1 MNWTTAQAQRR
12 AAEDEV
18 LRLQGVKNQF
28 DMLLS
33 NLRESV
39 ENLAGEIE
47 AIDGRIQENEV
58 RNAAAEQTV
67 ADREEVRRQ
76 AAAYRRRPSYPG
88 RASWPS
94 PDNCLRLSPPT
105 RRSWLPSTP
114 TGRALRRAAD
124 LRTLAAEL
132 SW

>member
-1 MNWTTAQAQRR
+1 MAGHRRCTGNWRRPRPRRKPPAGELDAAQYELTTAETQRR

-47 AIDGRIQENEV
+47 AIDGRIQEK
-58 RNAAAEQTV
+58 RGPKRGGR
-67 ADREEVRRQ
+67 ADRGG
-76 AAAYRRRPSYPG
+76 PG
-88 RASWPS
+88 R
-94 PDNCLRLSPPT
+94 
-105 RRSWLPSTP
+105 
-114 TGRALRRAAD
+114 
-124 LRTLAAEL
+124 
-132 SW
+132 

>member
-1 MNWTTAQAQRR
+1 M
-12 AAEDEV
+12 
-18 LRLQGVKNQF
+18 KNQF

-67 ADREEVRRQ
+67 AD
-76 AAAYRRRPSYPG
+76 PG
-88 RASWPS
+88 R
-94 PDNCLRLSPPT
+94 
-105 RRSWLPSTP
+105 
-114 TGRALRRAAD
+114 
-124 LRTLAAEL
+124 
-132 SW
+132 

>member
-1 MNWTTAQAQRR
+1 MFSWSGACLRWPPCPLVWGFSDVYKRQQYELTTAETQRR

-67 ADREEVRRQ
+67 ADREGEAASCRVQAEAILSAVSYTHLDVYKRQ
-76 AAAYRRRPSYPG
+76 G
-88 RASWPS
+88 R
-94 PDNCLRLSPPT
+94 
-105 RRSWLPSTP
+105 
-114 TGRALRRAAD
+114 
-124 LRTLAAEL
+124 
-132 SW
+132 